1 MTIAYLMSKQH
12 LKIKS
17 SIININNCL
26 NKVFP
31 FFNSLNKKLSLGF
44 CLVNTFPDYFYF
56 HLVNQKDTNI
66 IITY

>member
-1 MTIAYLMSKQH
+1 MTTAHLIFKQH

-17 SIININNCL
+17 PIIDTNNCL

-31 FFNSLNKKLSLGF
+31 SFNSLNKKISLDF

-56 HLVNQKDTNI
+56 HSVNQKDTNI